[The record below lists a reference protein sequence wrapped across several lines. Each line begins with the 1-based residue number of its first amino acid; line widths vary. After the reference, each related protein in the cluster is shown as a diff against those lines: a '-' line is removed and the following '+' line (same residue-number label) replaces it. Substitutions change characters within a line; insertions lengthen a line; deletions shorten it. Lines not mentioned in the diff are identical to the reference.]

1 MPKPRSERARTSE
14 MAGSRNT
21 ASVIGNAPVALKN
34 GTRDAD
40 STRGMASY
48 AYTAINAAGL
58 ELDGQVN
65 APDLSAAREA
75 LRQRGL
81 VALKLEEQASAS
93 QSLTLVVK
101 KVKPK
106 SLQVF
111 SRQFATMIEAGLN
124 VVTALVI
131 LEEQTEDKKLARVI
145 AELRADVEGG
155 LLLSE
160 AMARHPRI
168 FSRLFVSMVEAGE
181 AAGIL
186 DVVLDR
192 VAYQIEKETKIKRRV
207 KGAMM
212 YPLMVMGFATL
223 VLIGMLMFLVPVF
236 QGIFKDLGGDLP
248 MLTQVVVKLS
258 DALRSYFYVIFPAWG
273 LLIFGFFRY
282 KKTEKGRRMWDRFRM
297 RVPFGVG
304 KIVLKIGM
312 ARFSRTLSTLVAA
325 GVDIIRSLE
334 ITGSTSGNS
343 LIEDA
348 TAVVRERVHQ
358 GVPIAVPLTE
368 NAIFPPMVS
377 QMVRVGEETGELEKM
392 LGKIADFYEDEV
404 DSSIATLTSVIEPL
418 MMIGVG
424 IIVGII
430 IISMYMPMF
439 KLLTLIQ

>member
-1 MPKPRSERARTSE
+1 MPIS
-14 MAGSRNT
+14 G
-21 ASVIGNAPVALKN
+21 
-34 GTRDAD
+34 
-40 STRGMASY
+40 GMASY
-48 AYTAINAAGL
+48 AYTAINSAGL
-58 ELDGQVN
+58 ELQGEIH
-65 APDLSAAREA
+65 APDQGAAREA
-75 LRQRGL
+75 LRVRGL
-81 VALKLEEQASAS
+81 LA
-93 QSLTLVVK
+93 LTLQEKAAASKGIIAVK
-101 KVKPK
+101 KIKPK

-131 LEEQTEDKKLARVI
+131 LEEQTEDKKLASIVS
-145 AELRADVEGG
+145 ELRADVEGG

-160 AMARHPRI
+160 AMARHPRV

-192 VAYQIEKETKIKRRV
+192 VAFQIEKETKIRRRV

-212 YPLMVMGFATL
+212 YPLMVMSFATL

-236 QGIFKDLGGDLP
+236 VDIFKDLGGELP
-248 MLTQVVVKLS
+248 TLTKVVVGAS
-258 DALRSYFYVIFPAWG
+258 DLLRDYFYVIFPAWG
-273 LLIFGFFRY
+273 LAIFAFFRY
-282 KKTEKGRRMWDRFRM
+282 KKTESGRRMWDRFRL
-297 RVPFGVG
+297 RVPFGIGPV
-304 KIVLKIGM
+304 ILKVGM

-334 ITGSTSGNS
+334 ITGSTAGNS

-368 NAIFPPMVS
+368 NAIFPPMVAH
-377 QMVRVGEETGELEKM
+377 MVRVGEETGELEKM
-392 LGKIADFYEDEV
+392 LSKVADFYEDEV
-404 DSSIATLTSVIEPL
+404 DSAIATLTSIIEPI

-424 IIVGII
+424 IMVGII
-430 IISMYMPMF
+430 IIAMYMPMF

>member
-1 MPKPRSERARTSE
+1 MPIP
-14 MAGSRNT
+14 
-21 ASVIGNAPVALKN
+21 PL
-34 GTRDAD
+34 
-40 STRGMASY
+40 GMASY
-48 AYTAINAAGL
+48 AYTAINASGL
-58 ELDGQVN
+58 ELDGEVN
-65 APDLSAAREA
+65 APDAGAAREA

-81 VALKLEEQASAS
+81 VALSLDEQAAAS
-93 QSLTLVVK
+93 QGLGLAIK

-131 LEEQTEDKKLARVI
+131 LEEQTEDKKLAKVI
-145 AELRADVEGG
+145 TELRADVEGG

-168 FSRLFVSMVEAGE
+168 FSRLFISMVEAGE

-192 VAYQIEKETKIKRRV
+192 VAFQIEKETRIKRRV

-223 VLIGMLMFLVPVF
+223 VLIGMLMFLVP
-236 QGIFKDLGGDLP
+236 IFVDIFAELGGDLP
-248 MLTQVVVKLS
+248 MLTQIVVNLS
-258 DALRSYFYVIFPAWG
+258 DILRNYYFIVFPVMGAM
-273 LLIFGFFRY
+273 IYGFFRL
-282 KKTEKGRRMWDRFRM
+282 KKTDRGRRVWDAFRM
-297 RVPFGVG
+297 RIPFGVG
-304 KIVLKIGM
+304 AIVVKVGM

-334 ITGSTSGNS
+334 ITGSTAGNS

-358 GVPIAVPLTE
+358 GVPIAVPLE
-368 NAIFPPMVS
+368 DEKIFPPMVS

-392 LGKIADFYEDEV
+392 LAKIADFYEDEV

-424 IIVGII
+424 MVVGVI

>member
-1 MPKPRSERARTSE
+1 MPIP
-14 MAGSRNT
+14 
-21 ASVIGNAPVALKN
+21 PL
-34 GTRDAD
+34 
-40 STRGMASY
+40 GMASY
-48 AYTAINAAGL
+48 AYTAINASGL
-58 ELDGQVN
+58 ELDGEVN
-65 APDLSAAREA
+65 APDAGAAREA

-81 VALKLEEQASAS
+81 VALSLDEQAAAS
-93 QSLTLVVK
+93 QGLGLAIK

-131 LEEQTEDKKLARVI
+131 LEEQTEDKKLAKVVT
-145 AELRADVEGG
+145 ELRADVEGG

-192 VAYQIEKETKIKRRV
+192 VALQIEKETRIKRRV

-223 VLIGMLMFLVPVF
+223 VLVGMLMFLVP
-236 QGIFKDLGGDLP
+236 IFVDIFAQLGGDLP
-248 MLTQVVVKLS
+248 LLTQIVVNLS
-258 DALRSYFYVIFPAWG
+258 NVLRSYYFIVFPVMGAM
-273 LLIFGFFRY
+273 IYGFFRL
-282 KKTEKGRRMWDRFRM
+282 KKTERGRRVWDGFRM
-297 RVPFGVG
+297 RIPFGVG
-304 KIVLKIGM
+304 AIVVKVGM

-334 ITGSTSGNS
+334 ITGSTAGNS

-358 GVPIAVPLTE
+358 GVPIAIPLDE
-368 NAIFPPMVS
+368 EKVFPPMVA

-392 LGKIADFYEDEV
+392 LAKIADFYEDEV

-424 IIVGII
+424 MVVGVI

>member
-1 MPKPRSERARTSE
+1 MPIPS
-14 MAGSRNT
+14 
-21 ASVIGNAPVALKN
+21 L
-34 GTRDAD
+34 
-40 STRGMASY
+40 GMASY
-48 AYTAINAAGL
+48 AYTAINASGL
-58 ELDGQVN
+58 ELDGEVN
-65 APDLSAAREA
+65 APDAGAAREA

-81 VALKLEEQASAS
+81 VALSLDEQAAAS
-93 QSLTLVVK
+93 QGLGLAIK

-131 LEEQTEDKKLARVI
+131 LEEQTEDKKLAKVVT
-145 AELRADVEGG
+145 ELRADVEGG
-155 LLLSE
+155 LLLSQ

-168 FSRLFVSMVEAGE
+168 FSRLFISMVEAGE

-192 VAYQIEKETKIKRRV
+192 VAFQIEKETRIKRRV

-223 VLIGMLMFLVPVF
+223 VLIGMLMFLVP
-236 QGIFKDLGGDLP
+236 IFVDIFAELGGDLP
-248 MLTQVVVKLS
+248 MLTQIVVNLS
-258 DALRSYFYVIFPAWG
+258 DILRGYYFIVFPVMGAM
-273 LLIFGFFRY
+273 IYGFFRL
-282 KKTEKGRRMWDRFRM
+282 KKTERGRRVWDAFRM
-297 RVPFGVG
+297 RIPFGVG
-304 KIVLKIGM
+304 AIVVKVGM

-334 ITGSTSGNS
+334 ITGSTAGNS

-358 GVPIAVPLTE
+358 GVPIAIPLE
-368 NAIFPPMVS
+368 DEKIFPPMVS

-392 LGKIADFYEDEV
+392 LAKIADFYEDEV

-424 IIVGII
+424 MVVGVI

>member
-1 MPKPRSERARTSE
+1 MPI
-14 MAGSRNT
+14 SR
-21 ASVIGNAPVALKN
+21 V
-34 GTRDAD
+34 
-40 STRGMASY
+40 GMASY
-48 AYTAINAAGL
+48 AYTAINASGL

-65 APDLSAAREA
+65 APDMGAAREA

-81 VALKLEEQASAS
+81 VALTLTEQAAAS
-93 QSLTLVVK
+93 SGMAMAVK

-131 LEEQTEDKKLARVI
+131 LEEQTEDKKLAKVVS
-145 AELRADVEGG
+145 ELRADVEGG

-160 AMARHPRI
+160 AMARHPRV
-168 FSRLFVSMVEAGE
+168 FSRLFISMVEAGE

-192 VAYQIEKETKIKRRV
+192 VAFQIEKETRIKRRV

-212 YPLMVMGFATL
+212 YPLMVMSFAFL
-223 VLIGMLMFLVPVF
+223 VLIGMLMFLVP
-236 QGIFKDLGGDLP
+236 IFVDIFAQLGGDLP
-248 MLTQVVVKLS
+248 MLTKIVVKMS
-258 DALRSYFYVIFPAWG
+258 NILRSYFYIVFPVLG
-273 LLIFGFFRY
+273 LMVFGFFRL
-282 KKTEKGRRMWDRFRM
+282 KKTEKGRRVWDAFRM
-297 RVPFGVG
+297 RIPFGIG
-304 KIVLKIGM
+304 AIVVKVGM

-334 ITGSTSGNS
+334 ITGSTAGNS

-358 GVPIAVPLTE
+358 GVPIAIPIE
-368 NAIFPPMVS
+368 DEKIFPPMVS

-424 IIVGII
+424 MVVGVI

>member
-1 MPKPRSERARTSE
+1 MPIPS
-14 MAGSRNT
+14 
-21 ASVIGNAPVALKN
+21 L
-34 GTRDAD
+34 
-40 STRGMASY
+40 GMASY
-48 AYTAINAAGL
+48 AYTAINASGL
-58 ELDGQVN
+58 ELDGEVN
-65 APDLSAAREA
+65 APDAGAAREA

-81 VALKLEEQASAS
+81 VALSLDEQAAAS
-93 QSLTLVVK
+93 QGLGLAIK

-131 LEEQTEDKKLARVI
+131 LEEQTEDKKLAKVI
-145 AELRADVEGG
+145 TELRADVEGG

-160 AMARHPRI
+160 AMARHPRV
-168 FSRLFVSMVEAGE
+168 FSRLFISMVEAGE

-192 VAYQIEKETKIKRRV
+192 VAFQIEKETRIKRRV

-212 YPLMVMGFATL
+212 YPLMVMSFATL
-223 VLIGMLMFLVPVF
+223 VLIGMLMFLVP
-236 QGIFKDLGGDLP
+236 IFVDIFAELGGDLP
-248 MLTQVVVKLS
+248 MLTQIVVNLS
-258 DALRSYFYVIFPAWG
+258 DILRSYYFIVFPVMGAM
-273 LLIFGFFRY
+273 IYGFFRL
-282 KKTEKGRRMWDRFRM
+282 KKTERGRRVWDAFRM
-297 RVPFGVG
+297 RIPFGVG
-304 KIVLKIGM
+304 AIVVKVGM

-334 ITGSTSGNS
+334 ITGSTAGNS

-358 GVPIAVPLTE
+358 GVPIAVPLE
-368 NAIFPPMVS
+368 DEKIFPPMVS

-392 LGKIADFYEDEV
+392 LEKIADFYEDEV

-424 IIVGII
+424 MVVGVI